1 MVVKYTLRTRQAEET
16 RQLLIATAREL
27 FTERGFAATS
37 IEEIIQRA
45 GVAKGALYHHFSGK
59 NDLFRAVYDT
69 VQADAVAGVVAA
81 ALAVPE
87 PWAAVRAGLSAFL
100 DACLDPAFR
109 RIVVLDS
116 VGVLQQDVW
125 DGGIEHNELPMLRTV
140 LTPLVA
146 ANLLPGVG
154 VEPLVHVT
162 LGGLYGAALFIA
174 RSRQPRVARRE
185 VDAVLDALVAGLQS
199 RVLGPDSGAGA
210 GVGHEAQSGCR
221 RVRVGIVGVGTPGAR
236 AVGPQDEEG
245 MARDEQVAA
254 VGRPR
259 DELPD
264 LGRHAALVRAV
275 GVHDPDV
282 VVLTRFARAPAVLV
296 VG

>member
-1 MVVKYTLRTRQAEET
+1 VGVVVKDTLRARQAEGT

-59 NDLFRAVYDT
+59 NDLFRAVYDA
-69 VQADAVAGVVAA
+69 VQADVVAGVVAA
-81 ALAVPE
+81 ALAEPE

-100 DACLDPAFR
+100 DACLEPAFR

-146 ANLLPGVG
+146 ADLIPGVG

-174 RSRQPRVARRE
+174 RSRRPRVARRE
-185 VDAVLDALVAGLQS
+185 VDAVLDGLVAGLQS
-199 RVLGPDSGAGA
+199 LRGPT
-210 GVGHEAQSGCR
+210 
-221 RVRVGIVGVGTPGAR
+221 TP
-236 AVGPQDEEG
+236 
-245 MARDEQVAA
+245 
-254 VGRPR
+254 
-259 DELPD
+259 
-264 LGRHAALVRAV
+264 
-275 GVHDPDV
+275 
-282 VVLTRFARAPAVLV
+282 
-296 VG
+296 